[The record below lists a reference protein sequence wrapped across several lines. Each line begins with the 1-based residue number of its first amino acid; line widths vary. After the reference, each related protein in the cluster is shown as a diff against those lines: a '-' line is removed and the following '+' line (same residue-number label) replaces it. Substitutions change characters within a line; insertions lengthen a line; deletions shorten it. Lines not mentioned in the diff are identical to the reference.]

1 MTVLPSTPG
10 GIAIV
15 GMAGRF
21 PGAADIDAFWS
32 LLREGRDGVR
42 RFSREELIAAGIPA
56 PLVDDPD
63 YVPAKG
69 MIDEGDC
76 FDADFFAIPPRE
88 AAYLDPQH
96 RWFLQ
101 SCWHALEDAGC
112 DPAQFKGWI
121 GVFAGEAEQSHHAAL
136 LARSGDVAEAAKSTP
151 VFFGNSPDFLATR
164 VSYKLDLRGPSLT
177 VQTACST
184 SLVAVHLACQSLLT
198 FESDLALAGGVS
210 ISSPSVEGYRF
221 AHGSVEAPDGRCR
234 PFDADA
240 AGTLPSNGV
249 GVVALKRLEDAIAAG
264 DRIYAAIRGTAINND
279 GARKVGFAAPSVQG
293 QADVVALARKI
304 AGVPAAAI
312 GFIEAHGTGTV
323 MGDPIE
329 IAALAEAFGGGD
341 SDDRRCW
348 IGSLKGNVG
357 HLKAAAGVAGLI
369 KSALALHHREIP
381 PTQHFRTANPK
392 LELGR
397 TPFAVNDRLR
407 PWTSDRPRFA
417 AVSSFGI
424 GGTNAHAVLEEAPP
438 QTPAAKTDRPL
449 ILPLS
454 AQDDGVVDAMVQ
466 RLGQALA
473 APQPPSLEPPNLADV
488 AFTLQTGRRHFAR
501 RRAIVAT
508 TPTEAIGACRGT
520 GTLIAGRIG
529 ARRRPLCFMLPGQ
542 GAEFAGMGDG
552 LSRTEP
558 LFRIIVERCTA
569 TVRRLTGADLRQ
581 MITHGVIAHGAS
593 GPAKLGDTRWTQ
605 PALFIIEYALGRLLM
620 HWGLVPDRLIGHS
633 IGEITA
639 ACLAGVMT
647 EDVALALVVARGEA
661 MQQSP
666 PGAMLAVALSEADLG
681 ELGPDLRLAAVN
693 AGRQCV
699 VSGTPQAIA
708 AREALWTAAGVQTRI
723 MPATRAF
730 HSHLLETAL
739 GGFRAAL
746 AAAPLGAPRLPVACN
761 VHGGWLTAT
770 EARDPDYWIRQA
782 LAPVRFHDG
791 LGSVLA
797 QGPHVLIEVGPG
809 RTLASFARR
818 HPARTP
824 ETEIISMLPATS
836 GPGAD
841 EGGGTYAAL
850 AEAYAQGCEIDWQAF
865 NEGRPGRLVSLP
877 PYPFRATR
885 YAIDMIADLSPTT
898 PRAPAASVSTES
910 REVMFLPAWDRRP
923 MGIARP
929 MTGISWLV
937 GDANASLQETIA
949 AAANRAGGQLVQV
962 AAAASRA
969 ELIDRLRI
977 GVPDRILHVALLDQA
992 SGAVRDRG
1000 YGSLLR
1006 IGAALDAAQVT
1017 APIELVVAAR
1027 NIFPVDS
1034 SDRPDP
1040 EAALVLGPCLVLG
1053 QEQPNIAVRI
1063 IDVGAVTT
1071 DADILAACAAHGP
1084 PVSALRG
1091 GRLLARSFR
1100 PLGPVDHAVKLDGH
1114 YLITGGLGRLGLAVA
1129 RELAGRH
1136 GARLTLL
1143 GRSAPEDLA
1152 ARLAVVQAAGGEA
1165 RAVFGDVTDARALF
1179 QIVDT
1184 AERHFGP
1191 LDGVIHMAAETRAFT
1206 PIAATDDGISTRML
1220 AAKIDGLQALEDVLG
1235 DRDFTLRV
1243 LMSSL
1248 ATVLGGLGFSAYA
1261 AANAWLDAH
1270 AERSGRWASIC
1281 WDAWAEGLIADDV
1294 AASRYALSTAEAVD
1308 AIERVAAGRLTGQIA
1323 VCGGDLDDRLARWT
1337 GGVHS
1342 ARADAPV
1349 TEADGSDRA
1358 GAIRDIFAE
1367 VLGRED
1373 LAHDGDFFELGGD
1386 SLQAIQVVSRLR
1398 LRFALPV
1405 TPGLLFEHTTA
1416 TGLAAALDRIATE
1429 QPAATSAST
1438 ELLRPVSEEARRA
1451 VDVMSGE
1458 EVNRLL
1464 ERLLAEGQ
1472 PS

>member
-1 MTVLPSTPG
+1 MTALPAAPG

-42 RFSREELIAAGIPA
+42 RFSRDELIAAGIPA
-56 PLVDDPD
+56 AQVDHPD

-76 FDADFFAIPPRE
+76 FDAEFFAIPPRE

-136 LARSGDVAEAAKSTP
+136 LARSSDIAEAARSTP

-210 ISSPSVEGYRF
+210 ISTPDVEGYRF

-234 PFDADA
+234 PFDAEA

-249 GVVALKRLEDAIAAG
+249 GVVALKRIEDAIAAG
-264 DRIYAAIRGTAINND
+264 DRIYAVIRGTAINND
-279 GARKVGFAAPSVQG
+279 GGRKVGFTAPSVQG
-293 QADVVALARKI
+293 QADVVALARKV

-312 GFIEAHGTGTV
+312 GFVEAHGTGTV

-329 IAALAEAFGGGD
+329 IAALTEAFGRGD
-341 SDDRRCW
+341 NDDRRCW

-381 PTQHFRTANPK
+381 PTLHFRAANPK

-407 PWTSDRPRFA
+407 PWTSDRPRLA

-438 QTPAAKTDRPL
+438 QMPAAKIVRPL

-454 AQDDGVVDAMVQ
+454 AQDDGVADTMVQ
-466 RLGQALA
+466 RLGRALA
-473 APQPPSLEPPNLADV
+473 APQPPDLADI

-501 RRAIVAT
+501 RRAIIASN
-508 TPTEAIGACRGT
+508 PAEAISAYSDT
-520 GTLIAGRIG
+520 GTVIAGRIG
-529 ARRRPLCFMLPGQ
+529 ASRRPLCFMLPGQ

-552 LSRTEP
+552 LNRTEP
-558 LFRIIVERCTA
+558 LFRTIVERCAA
-569 TVRRLTGADLRQ
+569 TVQRLTGTDLRQ
-581 MITHGVIAHGAS
+581 VIAHGAS

-620 HWGLVPDRLIGHS
+620 HWGLVPERLIGHS

-647 EDVALALVVARGEA
+647 EDAALALVVARGEA
-661 MQQSP
+661 MHESP
-666 PGAMLAVALSEADLG
+666 DGAMLAVALSEAELG

-699 VSGTPQAIA
+699 VSGTPEAIE
-708 AREALWTAAGVQTRI
+708 AREALWTAAGVQTRRLS
-723 MPATRAF
+723 ATRAF

-746 AAAPLGAPRLPVACN
+746 AAAPLAAPRVPIACN
-761 VHGGWLTAT
+761 VHGGWLSAT

-791 LGSVLA
+791 LSSVLE

-809 RTLASFARR
+809 RTLAGFARR

-836 GPGAD
+836 GPGVD
-841 EGGGTYAAL
+841 EARDTYAAL
-850 AEAYAQGCEIDWQAF
+850 AEAYAQGCDIDWQAF
-865 NEGRPGRLVSLP
+865 NEGRCGRLVSLP

-885 YAIDMIADLSPTT
+885 YAVDMIADLSPAR
-898 PRAPAASVSTES
+898 PQAPAASVSTES
-910 REVMFLPAWDRRP
+910 REVMFLPAWDRRAR
-923 MGIARP
+923 GVARP
-929 MTGISWLV
+929 LTGISWLV
-937 GDANASLQETIA
+937 GDANTSLQETIA
-949 AAANRAGGQLVQV
+949 AAANRAGGHLVQV
-962 AAAASRA
+962 STTASRA
-969 ELIDRLRI
+969 ELIDRLRV
-977 GVPDRILHVALLDQA
+977 GVPDRILHVALLDRA

-1006 IGAALDAAQVT
+1006 MGAALDAAQVT
-1017 APIELVVAAR
+1017 APIDLVVAVR
-1027 NIFPVDS
+1027 NIFSVDS

-1040 EAALVLGPCLVLG
+1040 EAALMLGPCLVLG

-1063 IDVGAVTT
+1063 IDMGGEAT

-1084 PVSALRG
+1084 PVSASRG

-1100 PLGPVDHAVKLDGH
+1100 PLGPIDHATKLDGH
-1114 YLITGGLGRLGLAVA
+1114 YLITGGLGRLGLTVA
-1129 RELAGRH
+1129 REFAGRH

-1143 GRSAPEDLA
+1143 GRSEPEDLA
-1152 ARLAVVQAAGGEA
+1152 ARLAVVTAAGGEA
-1165 RAVFGDVTDARALF
+1165 HALFGDVTAARALTD
-1179 QIVDT
+1179 IVGA

-1206 PIAATDDGISTRML
+1206 PIAATDENISARML
-1220 AAKIDGLQALEDVLG
+1220 AAKVEGLQAIEHVLG
-1235 DRDFTLRV
+1235 DRDFTLRI

-1270 AERSGRWASIC
+1270 AECSGRWASIC

-1294 AASRYALSTAEAVD
+1294 AASHYALSTAEAVD

-1323 VCGGDLDDRLARWT
+1323 VCGGDLDGRLARWT
-1337 GGVHS
+1337 GGVQTV
-1342 ARADAPV
+1342 RAGAQV
-1349 TEADGSDRA
+1349 TQTDGSDRVR
-1358 GAIRDIFAE
+1358 GIRDIFAE
-1367 VLGRED
+1367 VLGRDD
-1373 LAHDGDFFELGGD
+1373 LANDDDFFELGGD

-1405 TPGLLFEHTTA
+1405 TPSLLFEHTTA
-1416 TGLAAALDRIATE
+1416 TQLAAALDRIAIE
-1429 QPAATSAST
+1429 QPAAASSAQA
-1438 ELLRPVSEEARRA
+1438 ELVRPVSEEARRA